1 MEIRVMYHSM
11 TGNTRKIA
19 EAIADEV
26 GVVAES
32 INNDSNEVK
41 ADVLFLGDGNYVSN
55 IHKVTK
61 ELINSLKKQNIK
73 NIAAF
78 GTYGGMN
85 NAKPRMIELMK
96 KSGFNVLENNFF
108 CKGKAWG
115 LLNRNKPDTGDIEG
129 AKEFAREVIR
139 KISKND

>member
-1 MEIRVMYHSM
+1 MKVKVLYHSI

-19 EAIADEV
+19 DAIAGEV
-26 GVVAES
+26 GVDAES
-32 INNDSNEVK
+32 IASGQYEVT

-61 ELINSLKKQNIK
+61 ELINSLKNQDIK
-73 NIAAF
+73 NIAVF

-85 NAKPRMIELMK
+85 NARQKMIELIK
-96 KSGFNVLENNFF
+96 RNGINVLDDNFF

-115 LLNRNKPDTGDIEG
+115 VINRNKPDKDDIEK

-139 KISKND
+139 KIS